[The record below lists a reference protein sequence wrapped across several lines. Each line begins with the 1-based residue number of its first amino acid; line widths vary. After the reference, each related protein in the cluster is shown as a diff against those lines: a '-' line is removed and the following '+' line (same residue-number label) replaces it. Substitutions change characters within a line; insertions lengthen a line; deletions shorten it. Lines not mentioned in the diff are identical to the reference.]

1 MQSILDLMYDPA
13 KQQRK
18 RRLMIYGQ
26 DGIGKSTFAAGAP
39 DPLFVQTELGLSD
52 IRGVKALPRCKTF
65 GDFAGY
71 IKQLREMEVLPCK
84 SLVIDGL
91 TGLSPL
97 VNEQAVQ
104 DYNRDSGKT
113 AVDTFDAIPYGAG
126 PLWALKIWRLILD
139 RLEQI
144 NIDQD
149 VWVILIGHTQVEK
162 FQNPA
167 GEGYDRYVPK
177 LHKDASAAVREWCDD
192 YFFATQVVY
201 TRTEGKGF
209 SEKKKAAGAGDRVM
223 KTSGA
228 AAFLAKRRIQMPDEI
243 PLSWS
248 AYMEYVAANNEERGV
263 AAHEQE

>member
-1 MQSILDLMYDPA
+1 MQSIFDLMYDPA
-13 KQQRK
+13 KRQRK

-26 DGIGKSTFAAGAP
+26 DGIGKSTFAAQAP
-39 DPLFVQTELGLSD
+39 SPLFIQTELGLSD
-52 IRGVKALPRCKTF
+52 IKGVRALPRCKTF
-65 GDFAGY
+65 LDFASY
-71 IKQLREMEVLPCK
+71 IKQIIDADKLPFE

-91 TGLSPL
+91 TGLAPL
-97 VNEQAVQ
+97 VNQQALD
-104 DYNRDSGKT
+104 DYNRDSGKS
-113 AVDTFDAIPYGAG
+113 AVDAFDAIPYGNG

-144 NIDQD
+144 NIEKD

-167 GEGYDRYVPK
+167 GDGYDRYVPK

-209 SEKKKAAGAGDRVM
+209 SEKKKASGAGDRVL
-223 KTSGA
+223 KTLRRFWRNAG
-228 AAFLAKRRIQMPDEI
+228 FRCRTKFRLAGLRI
-243 PLSWS
+243 WS
-248 AYMEYVAANNEERGV
+248 T
-263 AAHEQE
+263 